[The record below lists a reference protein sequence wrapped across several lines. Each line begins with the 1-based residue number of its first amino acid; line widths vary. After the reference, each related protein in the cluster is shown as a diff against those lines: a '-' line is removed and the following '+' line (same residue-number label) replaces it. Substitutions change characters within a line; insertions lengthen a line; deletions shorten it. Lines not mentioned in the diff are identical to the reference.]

1 MKHRWKGGRLMPL
14 LALATTVTAAFCTP
28 VVAQESPP
36 VHWSAQLRSTGYFL
50 QQAEPGATKV
60 EDRLPFYEQVDAG
73 VGNLL
78 DGALD
83 FRFSARYADDLR
95 YSGGV
100 PQDTKWFV
108 GYARARFEPMHT
120 QLRVGRQFI
129 QEGALSSTLDGGWL
143 MLRPHRQWR
152 AAAWVGST
160 VPGNRAFEF
169 GDDARYGGRVSWY
182 AMRALTLGAWADQ
195 RTKDGTTLATRVGGE
210 AVIRPLKTLSVLGRG
225 TWETERSKL
234 DRMDVLL
241 TWQQK
246 REWPRFRG
254 QYVQRSQRYEAGS
267 WWEQFGDSLHEV
279 KLVRGSLRWTN
290 QRGIGGE
297 LIGFGNYVD
306 ERKNGGAGM
315 AFIAPHVR
323 VGTGY
328 LSGDAGETLRL
339 YGDVD
344 WTFAHRLDVA
354 AGAAFESY
362 GVVPDPDDAQL
373 RDLATYYVRGEY
385 MITPGLEVMTE
396 LQALTNPVYKND
408 VRLLVGLD
416 LMAGRGASRVG
427 LGSGGGH

>member
-1 MKHRWKGGRLMPL
+1 MGGWLLPL
-14 LALATTVTAAFCTP
+14 LALVALAICPALTP
-28 VVAQESPP
+28 AVAQEPPP

-50 QQAEPGATKV
+50 QQAEPGASEV

-78 DGALD
+78 GGMLD
-83 FRFSARYADDLR
+83 FRFSGRYADDVR
-95 YSGGV
+95 FDGGV

-108 GYARARFEPMHT
+108 GYARARFVPMRT

-129 QEGALSSTLDGGWL
+129 QEGALSSTLDGGWVS
-143 MLRPHRQWR
+143 LRPHKQWR
-152 AAAWVGST
+152 AAAWVGAT
-160 VPGNRAFEF
+160 APGDRAFEF
-169 GDDARYGGRVSWY
+169 GEDLRYGGRVSWY
-182 AMRALTLGAWADQ
+182 AMRELTLGAWAAQ
-195 RTKDGTTLATRVGGE
+195 RTEDGTTLASKVGGE
-210 AVIRPLKTLSVLGRG
+210 AIVRPLRTLSLLGRG
-225 TWETERSKL
+225 TWETERSELERL
-234 DRMDVLL
+234 DMLL
-241 TWQQK
+241 TWQH
-246 REWPRFRG
+246 RPDWPRFRG
-254 QYVQRSQRYEAGS
+254 QYVQRSQRYETGS
-267 WWEQFGDSLHEV
+267 WWEQFGDDLHDV
-279 KLVRGSLRWTN
+279 QLLRGSLRWTN
-290 QRGIGGE
+290 ERGLGGE

-306 ERKNGGAGM
+306 ERRNGGLGA

-328 LSGDAGETLRL
+328 LSGDAGQTLRF

-362 GVVPDPDDAQL
+362 GVIPDPNDNQL

-385 MITPGLEVMTE
+385 KIIPGLEFMSE
-396 LQALTNPVYKND
+396 LQVLDNPVYSSD